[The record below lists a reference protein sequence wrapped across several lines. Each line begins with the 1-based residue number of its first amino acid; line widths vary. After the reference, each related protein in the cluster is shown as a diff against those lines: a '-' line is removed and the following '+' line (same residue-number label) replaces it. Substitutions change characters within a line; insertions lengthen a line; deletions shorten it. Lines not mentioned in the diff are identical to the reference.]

1 MRRQESRK
9 LRMYITMGVIGRV
22 GVKQLEKT
30 RNKQVYRHSAQS
42 ESVYILT
49 SMELKCHTL
58 NVEK

>member
-1 MRRQESRK
+1 
-9 LRMYITMGVIGRV
+9 MYITMGVIGRV

-42 ESVYILT
+42 ESAYILT